1 MTSVDSIRFICGGCG
16 YRARIPATYQ
26 GKVILCPGCQQMKI
40 ADGKAESS
48 APTGDTVRY
57 NRVATAHGTDRFSK
71 PDDAGRLTFTCSSCA
86 FSAKLAVTY
95 AGKAIS
101 CPKCQSPQLIPPV
114 EPAGGTPMGKTQPP
128 LVESPAADAKDDE
141 LIFDL
146 SPSVTK
152 SESAAMPIQP
162 SKPIKPSVPSSALV
176 DDDLTFDDAPAVAA
190 SVPKPSRA
198 PMSPVAAP
206 KTSAS
211 LANNQPADE
220 KRPGTG
226 QIKRRGSRM
235 PLPSAVP
242 DIDEV
247 EEEGPVIEKKPLP
260 AWVEQAKQP
269 KIMIMAGSA
278 LVLLVVMIVL
288 ISGWMSANDLAAE
301 QRVLAES
308 NKSEADREA
317 TARKSIEWKLS
328 ENETALTKAKQ
339 AEVAAKTALAA
350 SEVTLLDV
358 ADKLKKAE
366 AERQDEYDKRK
377 KAEASYDEV
386 FAKIKSLEAAREE
399 DYRIRT
405 DLRKKYDEELRLRK
419 EMKSQFDDT
428 KKLLDESL
436 KGRK

>member
-16 YRARIPATYQ
+16 YRARIPSSYQ
-26 GKVILCPGCQQMKI
+26 GKVILCPGCQQMRI
-40 ADGKAESS
+40 ADENAEGST
-48 APTGDTVRY
+48 PTGDTVRY

-71 PDDAGRLTFTCSSCA
+71 PDDAGRLTFACSSCA

-101 CPKCQSPQLIPPV
+101 CPKCQSPQLIPPI
-114 EPAGGTPMGKTQPP
+114 EPAGGAPLGKNQPP
-128 LVESPAADAKDDE
+128 QVESPAADTKEDD
-141 LIFDL
+141 LTFDL

-152 SESAAMPIQP
+152 SEPAAMPVQP
-162 SKPIKPSVPSSALV
+162 SKPIKPLVPSSAPL
-176 DDDLTFDDAPAVAA
+176 DDDLTFDDVPAVAETI
-190 SVPKPSRA
+190 PKPSKP
-198 PMSPVAAP
+198 PMSSVAAP
-206 KTSAS
+206 KMSAPP
-211 LANNQPADE
+211 ANNQPTNE

-226 QIKRRGSRM
+226 QVKRRVNRM
-235 PLPSAVP
+235 PLPSAEP

-247 EEEGPVIEKKPLP
+247 EDEGPVIEKKPLP

-317 TARKSIEWKLS
+317 TARKSIEWKFS
-328 ENETALTKAKQ
+328 ENEAALTKAKQ
-339 AEVAAKTALAA
+339 AEVAAKAALAA
-350 SEVTLLDV
+350 SEATMLEV
-358 ADKLKKAE
+358 AEKLKKAE
-366 AERQDEYDKRK
+366 ADRQDEYDKRK

-419 EMKSQFDDT
+419 EMKTQFDDT
-428 KKLLDESL
+428 KKLLDEST